1 VRVHRRSIICER
13 NDADGQAR
21 TVIEQGAAVP
31 GGTGDLAL
39 MRMHIGALYT
49 HDPAGRIVR
58 VNEPGG
64 TDAPRFFL
72 GRTVEGIEWRVRHD
86 VEPELVESLAAACGA
101 ERSRAGSLSPPT
113 DTTRYLELLARFAP
127 VQHTEAGPAYRF
139 PSELRPGPDPI
150 VVTSWNV
157 EVLRPHLEAWLGD
170 VGRCDPMLVCL
181 HAGRAIAICA
191 SVRITDVAHEAGV
204 ETAPDFRG
212 RGYATQVV
220 SAWARAVRGMGR
232 IPLYS
237 TSWRNDASRAVA
249 RSLGLLQFGADL
261 HIT

>member
-1 VRVHRRSIICER
+1 
-13 NDADGQAR
+13 
-21 TVIEQGAAVP
+21 
-31 GGTGDLAL
+31 
-39 MRMHIGALYT
+39 MHIGALYT
-49 HDPAGRIVR
+49 HDPAGRMVR

-64 TDAPRFFL
+64 KDAPRFFL
-72 GRTVEGIEWRVRHD
+72 GRTVAGIEWRVRHD
-86 VEPELVESLAAACGA
+86 VEPELVDSLATACANERSGA
-101 ERSRAGSLSPPT
+101 ESLSPPT
-113 DTTRYLELLARFAP
+113 DATRYLELLARFAP
-127 VQHTEAGPAYRF
+127 VQHTDAGPAYAF
-139 PSELRPGPDPI
+139 PSELPPAPDAI
-150 VVTSWNV
+150 VVTPLNP
-157 EVLRPHLEAWLGD
+157 EVLHPHLEAWRGD
-170 VGRCDPMLVCL
+170 VGQCDPMVVCL
-181 HAGRAIAICA
+181 HAGHAVAICA

-249 RSLGLLQFGADL
+249 RSLGLVQFGADL